1 MVIVSIFTTSLSF
14 AQLDGSEFGIRL
26 LPSKLIENREGIIQV
41 FTKQGNFLIP
51 EKINGLT
58 VTSLDSSI
66 VRVTSVKHSDS
77 GFVSEV
83 NVKAMKQGTT
93 KLFLAAPGFTSTEL
107 PITIFG
113 NKLSK
118 ELLLVK
124 AIPDTFSPNG
134 PFRGVVSVE
143 LADEDGFPILAS
155 EDIPV
160 SLNVQNS
167 ILDIFQKNLVI
178 KKGEYFTGTQF
189 TVRDPGKT
197 TIYASGQGLEGK
209 SNEINVGDE
218 SNDLTLELFTFPK
231 RINISSEGTV
241 GHIIAVLHEIDD
253 DSINESDCDFT
264 PDTSTS
270 SSSTTNKDGDCSV
283 VLAKKDI
290 LVKYK
295 VTNSIFDDVNI
306 SNNAEIGESTGVFTI
321 KKGSY
326 WGHTTF
332 KLIGGD
338 ENFAGTYD
346 VTITSGDPIA
356 LDTKEVQAVFDE
368 NEKQEGDKFVKL
380 ETIPIFATGN
390 KELIGVVYLEDEN
403 NYPIVAEEYLDI
415 RIDSTDKEFVSV
427 DPVTIRTGSA
437 SALVFATV
445 GHSAPTDDV
454 ELNPA
459 VEVNSNSPQLIET
472 LMFGPNES
480 SLKLVAEPL
489 IQKVLTNTE
498 FPIVLYVK
506 DSDGITKIPKNSN
519 LFVTPSEIFEV
530 ESKQVFRG
538 EDLIMLDSKAIG
550 KGQDKLEF
558 TLNDLNTEISID
570 SLSIKPANIHLDHSA
585 TILEGINDIF
595 SIQLVN
601 LQGSP
606 IFATQ
611 DVPIQLVVK
620 DESLLQIPNT
630 VTIKKGDYF
639 TLFDAAP
646 KNSGITEISAL
657 SEGLPLSISTIEI
670 KDLTPKIEIEIPTII
685 EKGESF
691 VASISVTSDDF
702 PLKDMKITWKVDGG
716 AVQISDTK
724 TGPTGNAAASIIS
737 LSDDKVN
744 IVATISGSIYTPST
758 ITKTV
763 LINQTSEF
771 AAFADDGIGRQ
782 DIEKFEIAGID
793 PVIILVPAAIGLVG
807 YMLKKQGSFKI
818 RNQPAQVQTA

>member
-1 MVIVSIFTTSLSF
+1 MSIFTISVSY

-26 LPSKLIENREGIIQV
+26 LPSKLIEDKEGIIQV
-41 FTKQGNFLIP
+41 FIKQGNFLIP

-83 NVKAMKQGTT
+83 NIKAMKQGTT
-93 KLFLAAPGFTSTEL
+93 SLFLAAPSFTSTEL

-118 ELLLVK
+118 EQLLVK

-189 TVRDPGKT
+189 TVKDPGKT

-209 SNEINVGDE
+209 SNEIKVADE
-218 SNDLTLELFTFPK
+218 TNDLTLKLFAFPK
-231 RINISSEGTV
+231 KINISSEGTV
-241 GHIIAVLHEIDD
+241 GHIIAVLHQIDD

-264 PDTSTS
+264 PSDSDS
-270 SSSTTNKDGDCSV
+270 NSNDCRIV
-283 VLAKKDI
+283 IAKENI
-290 LVKYK
+290 SVKYK

-338 ENFAGTYD
+338 ENFVGTYD
-346 VTITSGDPIA
+346 VTITSGDPIT
-356 LDTKEVQAVFDE
+356 LDTEEVQAVFDE

-459 VEVNSNSPQLIET
+459 VEVNSKSPQLIET

-480 SLKLVAEPL
+480 SLELVAEPL

-498 FPIVLYVK
+498 FPIVMYVK
-506 DSDGITKIPKNSN
+506 DGDGITKIPKDSN

-558 TLNDLNTEISID
+558 TLNDINTEILIE

-611 DVPIQLVVK
+611 DVPIQLVVR

-657 SEGLPLSISTIEI
+657 SEGLPLSISTIVI
-670 KDLTPKIEIEIPTII
+670 KDLTPKIEIEIPTIV
-685 EKGESF
+685 EAGESF
-691 VASISVTSDDF
+691 IASISVKQDDI
-702 PLKDMKITWKVDGG
+702 PLKDMKVTWKVDGG
-716 AVQISDTK
+716 AIQISDTK

-737 LSDDKVN
+737 LSNQKVN

-771 AAFADDGIGRQ
+771 VAFADDGLGRQ

-793 PVIILVPAAIGLVG
+793 PVLILVPAAIGLVG
-807 YMLKKQGSFKI
+807 YMLRKQGSFKI
-818 RNQPAQVQTA
+818 RNQPAQVQTV

>member
-1 MVIVSIFTTSLSF
+1 MSIFTISVSY

-26 LPSKLIENREGIIQV
+26 LPSKLIEDKEGIIQV
-41 FTKQGNFLIP
+41 FIKQGTFLIP

-66 VRVTSVKHSDS
+66 VRVISVKHSDS

-83 NVKAMKQGTT
+83 NVKAMKQGSTS
-93 KLFLAAPGFTSTEL
+93 LFLAAPGFTSTEL

-124 AIPDTFSPNG
+124 AIPDTFSSNG
-134 PFRGVVSVE
+134 PFRGVLSVE

-160 SLNVQNS
+160 SLNVQNN
-167 ILDIFQKNLVI
+167 ILDIFQKNLII

-189 TVRDPGKT
+189 TAIDPGKT
-197 TIYASGQGLEGK
+197 TIFASGQGLEGK
-209 SNEINVGDE
+209 SNEIKVGE
-218 SNDLTLELFTFPK
+218 ETNDLTLKLFTFPEQ
-231 RINISSEGTV
+231 INISSEGTV
-241 GHIIAVLHEIDD
+241 GHIIAVLHQIND

-264 PDTSTS
+264 PTGSNS
-270 SSSTTNKDGDCSV
+270 NSNECRIVIAKENISV
-283 VLAKKDI
+283 T
-290 LVKYK
+290 YK

-306 SNNAEIGESTGVFTI
+306 SNNANIGESTGVFTI
-321 KKGSY
+321 KKGTY

-338 ENFAGTYD
+338 ENFVGTYD
-346 VTITSGDPIA
+346 VTITSGNPIT
-356 LDTKEVQAVFDE
+356 LDTEEVQAVFDE

-380 ETIPIFATGN
+380 ETIPIYATGN
-390 KELIGVVYLEDEN
+390 KELIGVVHLEDED
-403 NYPIVAEEYLDI
+403 NYPIVAEENLEI

-427 DPVTIRTGSA
+427 DRVTIRTGSA
-437 SALVFATV
+437 SALVFATI

-459 VEVNSNSPQLIET
+459 VEVNSKNPQLIET
-472 LMFGPNES
+472 LMFGPIES

-498 FPIVLYVK
+498 FPIVMYVE
-506 DSDGITKIPKNSN
+506 DSNGITKFPKDSN

-657 SEGLPLSISTIEI
+657 SEGLPLSTSTIVI
-670 KDLTPKIEIEIPTII
+670 KNLTPKIEIEIPTIV
-685 EKGESF
+685 EAGESF
-691 VASISVTSDDF
+691 VASISVTSDDI
-702 PLKDMKITWKVDGG
+702 PLKDMKVTWKVDGG

-737 LSDDKVN
+737 LSNQKVN

-771 AAFADDGIGRQ
+771 VAFADDGLGRH

-807 YMLKKQGSFKI
+807 YMLRKKGSFKI
-818 RNQPAQVQTA
+818 RNPPAQVQTT

>member
-1 MVIVSIFTTSLSF
+1 MSIFTISVSY

-41 FTKQGNFLIP
+41 FIKQGNFLIP

-93 KLFLAAPGFTSTEL
+93 SLFLAAPGFTSTEL
-107 PITIFG
+107 PVTIFG

-118 ELLLVK
+118 EQLLVK
-124 AIPDTFSPNG
+124 AIPDTFSSNG

-189 TVRDPGKT
+189 TVKDPGKT

-209 SNEINVGDE
+209 SNEIKVADE
-218 SNDLTLELFTFPK
+218 TNDLTLKLFAFPK
-231 RINISSEGTV
+231 KINISSEGTV
-241 GHIIAVLHEIDD
+241 GHIIAVLHQIDD

-264 PDTSTS
+264 PS
-270 SSSTTNKDGDCSV
+270 SSDSNSNDCRIV
-283 VLAKKDI
+283 IAKENI
-290 LVKYK
+290 SVKYK

-338 ENFAGTYD
+338 ENFVGTYD
-346 VTITSGDPIA
+346 VTITSGDPIT
-356 LDTKEVQAVFDE
+356 LDTEEVQAVFDE

-459 VEVNSNSPQLIET
+459 VEVNSKSPQLIET

-498 FPIVLYVK
+498 FPIVMYVK
-506 DSDGITKIPKNSN
+506 DGDGITKIPKDSN

-550 KGQDKLEF
+550 KGQDNLQF
-558 TLNDLNTEISID
+558 TLNDMNTEILID

-657 SEGLPLSISTIEI
+657 SEGLPLSISTIVI

-685 EKGESF
+685 EEGESF
-691 VASISVTSDDF
+691 IASISVKQDDI
-702 PLKDMKITWKVDGG
+702 PLKDMKVTWKVDGG
-716 AVQISDTK
+716 AIQISDTK

-737 LSDDKVN
+737 LSNQKVN

-771 AAFADDGIGRQ
+771 VAFADDGLGRQ

-807 YMLKKQGSFKI
+807 YMLRKQGSFKI